1 MDRRPPFADCI
12 SLVVNYNADVDDDD
26 DKLKMMAVV
35 SVCLAA
41 KVATLGRQVE
51 SVFRCSSQL
60 MHGPS
65 VTA

>member
-1 MDRRPPFADCI
+1 M
-12 SLVVNYNADVDDDD
+12 VVNYNADVVDDD

-41 KVATLGRQVE
+41 KVATPGRQVE